1 MELINIL
8 SKMLGKTII
17 SADSTSTQLHGGTV
31 GNVVLYEGTAKT
43 SDDECL
49 PFKIVCKESGKWER
63 YGDHDSWRREYDLYT
78 SGLETLFTDELRWPE
93 CYHAELNGD
102 KIQLWLEYIDGPTG
116 NDLTVD
122 MLEQA
127 SLELGRFQGRINKT
141 EPEVLKDIKNLSIVD
156 AMKNFYHHYR
166 SYDVVYNYIRSDT
179 CELPK
184 HICQMIIDS
193 DNASDEVHVQIE
205 KLPIVFCHRDFW
217 VTNIFHTENGIRLID
232 WDTTGWGYLGE
243 DIVSLIA
250 DEADVEHMIEIY
262 QRCVAAY
269 LKGFSEYIDIS
280 HISNPYITDRLILH
294 FGYRLVEW
302 FLEAKSPEE
311 KEYHK
316 QTLQKIYEI
325 KMNLG
330 V

>member
-8 SKMLGKTII
+8 SKMLEKTVV
-17 SADSTSTQLHGGTV
+17 SAESTTTQLHGGTI

-43 SDDECL
+43 SDSESL
-49 PFKIVCKESGKWER
+49 HFKIVCKESGKWER
-63 YGDHDSWRREYDLYT
+63 YGDPDSWRREYDLYV
-78 SGLETLFTDELRWPE
+78 SGFEDEFTNELRWPE
-93 CYHAELNGD
+93 CYHAELNDD
-102 KIQLWLEYIDGPTG
+102 KIQLWLEYIDGTTG

-127 SLELGRFQGRINKT
+127 ALELGRFQGRLNKT
-141 EPEVLKDIKNLSIVD
+141 KPEILENIKNLSIVD
-156 AMKNFYHHYR
+156 AMKSFYHHYR

-179 CELPK
+179 CELPQ

-193 DNASDEVHVQIE
+193 DNASDEVHIEIE
-205 KLPIVFCHRDFW
+205 KLPIIFCHRDFW
-217 VTNIFHTENGIRLID
+217 VTNIFHTDNGIRLID

-243 DIVSLIA
+243 DMVSLIA

-262 QRCVAAY
+262 QRCVTAY

-280 HISNPYITDRLILH
+280 HISNPYITERLILH

-302 FLEAKSPEE
+302 YINAESPEE

-316 QTLQKIYEI
+316 KTLQKIYEI
-325 KMNLG
+325 KSN